1 MLNLN
6 SILQIAAVFFIIFGA
21 SEQMC
26 TESQKDVGC
35 CDGPFR
41 EHNGVVPEWQL
52 STIGGGSWIK
62 GENWIQFN
70 IDNDIKCG
78 GVTSVIQ
85 KGSATIDFY
94 VGQAETIV
102 ISMQGVAESQ
112 YEKFDLYVDNALK
125 ASVQAT
131 DGLNNGCKVSTCI
144 MCDVSMPSQEFDVS
158 IGNHTIRIEMD
169 TRDGI
174 YHNNA
179 YFRMDFLIKQKE
191 VCGACTC
198 PTVNTAPGAV
208 ALTASP
214 SNQPTAFPT
223 SEPSFNPTE
232 ACTVQSPV
240 DIIFVVDGSKSV
252 GANGFE
258 LSKQFVG
265 EVADRFTISPSDT
278 QIGIVQFS
286 SAYQQELSVSQGK
299 DLGNIHNALNAMTH
313 LAQGT
318 YTSTAIE
325 FASSLFNN
333 DRPSAKRV
341 MIVLTDGQSGDFE
354 DLPKAKAVA
363 ASLGIT
369 MMSVG
374 VGSGIGIYELKA
386 TADKDDY
393 VFTMNDFNALVAA
406 VDDFSTE
413 VCEII
418 NLLTASPSV
427 APTNEPTVVILDEVL
442 LDSREEESTIK
453 IPGGWVLILAIV
465 VAVCIVC
472 TCWIV
477 MDDSVIKCCCPC
489 CVCCCVKKSE
499 DEDEECP
506 KLEESGSRLAQL
518 KATE

>member
-1 MLNLN
+1 M
-6 SILQIAAVFFIIFGA
+6 G
-21 SEQMC
+21 
-26 TESQKDVGC
+26 
-35 CDGPFR
+35 
-41 EHNGVVPEWQL
+41 
-52 STIGGGSWIK
+52 
-62 GENWIQFN
+62 
-70 IDNDIKCG
+70 
-78 GVTSVIQ
+78 
-85 KGSATIDFY
+85 
-94 VGQAETIV
+94 
-102 ISMQGVAESQ
+102 
-112 YEKFDLYVDNALK
+112 
-125 ASVQAT
+125 
-131 DGLNNGCKVSTCI
+131 
-144 MCDVSMPSQEFDVS
+144 
-158 IGNHTIRIEMD
+158 
-169 TRDGI
+169 
-174 YHNNA
+174 
-179 YFRMDFLIKQKE
+179 DFLIKQKE

-208 ALTASP
+208 ALTASPSNQPTAFPTSEPSFNPTGSP

-278 QIGIVQFS
+278 QIAIVQFS

-325 FASSLFNN
+325 FTSSLFNN

-393 VFTMNDFNALVAA
+393 VFTMTDFNALVAA

-413 VCEII
+413 VCKII
-418 NLLTASPSV
+418 NLLTTSPSV
-427 APTNEPTVVILDEVL
+427 APTNDPTVAILDEVL

-453 IPGGWVLILAIV
+453 IPWVLILAIV
-465 VAVCIVC
+465 AAVCIVC
-472 TCWIV
+472 TCWFV

-499 DEDEECP
+499 NEDEECP